1 MTKPDLSGLD
11 SGCQVGEFF
20 SSLLAQ
26 LESWARG
33 MGSAFEDFGSP
44 SRAQIDAVIQP
55 MAEAMLDRK
64 ELPLVGAGFVAAH
77 NVLSDAE
84 WHMAWWQGAAQERLL
99 MLTMESAGETYSR
112 REWFTVPMETGRGHI
127 TGPYVD
133 FLCTDEYTLTLS
145 VPVWAEGK
153 FVGIAGVDMFVE
165 SVEELLMGELENID
179 SRATLINGSGRVI
192 LSVEPQLAAGRLL
205 VPGWKESAEAVLPVA
220 GEDVGFSKVELRPCR
235 DLPLAVVIP
244 M

>member
-1 MTKPDLSGLD
+1 MTKSDLSALD

-20 SSLLAQ
+20 SSLLAR
-26 LESWARG
+26 LESLAED
-33 MGSAFEDFGSP
+33 MGRTFEKFGSP
-44 SRAQIDAVIQP
+44 TRAQIDAVIQP
-55 MAEAMLDRK
+55 MAEATLDRE

-77 NVLSDAE
+77 NALSDAE

-133 FLCTDEYTLTLS
+133 FLCTDEYTLTIS
-145 VPVWAEGK
+145 VPVWAEGI
-153 FVGIAGVDMFVE
+153 FVGIAGVDMLVE
-165 SVEELLMGELENID
+165 SVEKLLMSELETID
-179 SRATLINGSGRVI
+179 ARATLINGGGRVI
-192 LSVEPQLAAGRLL
+192 LSAERQLAAGRLL
-205 VPGWKESAEAVLPVA
+205 VPGWRECVERVLPVA
-220 GEDVGFSKVELRPCR
+220 GEDVGFSRVEIRPCR

>member
-1 MTKPDLSGLD
+1 MTRPDSSSLD
-11 SGCQVGEFF
+11 AGCQVGEFF

-26 LESWARG
+26 METWSKT
-33 MGSAFEDFGSP
+33 MGKAFEDFGSP
-44 SRAQIDAVIQP
+44 TRAEIDTVIQP
-55 MAEAMLDRK
+55 LAEAMLDRK

-77 NVLSDAE
+77 NALSDAE

-145 VPVWAEGK
+145 VPVLAEGE

-165 SVEELLMGELENID
+165 SVEKLLMGELENID
-179 SRATLINGSGRVI
+179 ARATLINGGGRVI

-205 VPGWKESAEAVLPVA
+205 VPGWKESTETILPVA
-220 GEDVGFSKVELRPCR
+220 GEDVGFSKVELRPCH
-235 DLPLAVVIP
+235 DLPLAVAIP
-244 M
+244 L